1 MVFRLANDTFH
12 FERSMKKKAGLW
24 LSIMAKRSWWMV
36 RATWRRPGAEH
47 LAAHTC
53 KLCTISNLGGGAFQ
67 GENTEWCQRP
77 ERERS
82 FKKSWQHFQF
92 ISILCL
98 SGVLSGV
105 GWIPVGLSGDAAI
118 INRQS
123 EVRASV
129 HKGIAESSEIIGADF
144 SPQGEDYLCSPVV
157 RK

>member
-12 FERSMKKKAGLW
+12 FERPMKKKAGLW
-24 LSIMAKRSWWMV
+24 RSIMAKRSRWIV
-36 RATWRRPGAEH
+36 RATWQRPGAEH

-53 KLCTISNLGGGAFQ
+53 KLCTIWNLGGRAFQ
-67 GENTEWCQRP
+67 GENTQWCHRP
-77 ERERS
+77 ERERG
-82 FKKSWQHFQF
+82 FKNFTF

-105 GWIPVGLSGDAAI
+105 GWIPVGLSRDAAI

-123 EVRASV
+123 EGRASV
-129 HKGIAESSEIIGADF
+129 HKGIAESSEIIGSDF
-144 SPQGEDYLCSPVV
+144 SPEGEDYLCSPVV